1 MTNDQTPQS
10 QSRAGRRQWQEPQAI
25 EVAEALRSSVG
36 GHPLISERLTRKGIT
51 TPIAAR
57 RFLSAAAYE
66 PASANELPD
75 IELAVDR
82 LQRAIRDREQILIWG
97 DFDVDGQTSTALLFS
112 ALKKKNARVSYH
124 VPNRFS
130 EGHGIHLPTLAQKLG
145 GDIDLI
151 LTCDTGVAAHDAVDY
166 ARSRGVDTVITDHH
180 ALPERLPAACAV
192 VNPRRLPA
200 EHPLS
205 ELPGVGI
212 AYKLIEALYG
222 GEDTDF
228 LLDLVALGIVADVM
242 VQVDDTRY
250 LLQRGLD
257 VLRRNQRLGTRALL
271 ERAQI
276 APV

>member
-75 IELAVDR
+75 IDRAVDR

-112 ALKKKNARVSYH
+112 ALKKKNARVK
-124 VPNRFS
+124 
-130 EGHGIHLPTLAQKLG
+130 LP
-145 GDIDLI
+145 
-151 LTCDTGVAAHDAVDY
+151 
-166 ARSRGVDTVITDHH
+166 R
-180 ALPERLPAACAV
+180 
-192 VNPRRLPA
+192 A
-200 EHPLS
+200 ES
-205 ELPGVGI
+205 
-212 AYKLIEALYG
+212 
-222 GEDTDF
+222 
-228 LLDLVALGIVADVM
+228 
-242 VQVDDTRY
+242 
-250 LLQRGLD
+250 LQRRPRHTFAD
-257 VLRRNQRLGTRALL
+257 ACPKTWKRH
-271 ERAQI
+271 
-276 APV
+276 